1 MNQRNSSKVNLVRSF
16 NRPQVVIPGIGK
28 PDPVGPIKENARKI
42 LERKKAQRM
51 IIKKTIESEIDC
63 LKRLRRELAEAIDRY
78 ETQVIRVSNL
88 SNKSNV
94 VWTDEHIYRR
104 EASDLVTAVHKAD
117 DKLGVPHEF

>member
-1 MNQRNSSKVNLVRSF
+1 MNRNPSSKANLVRSF

-28 PDPVGPIKENARKI
+28 PEPVGPIKANARKR
-42 LERKKAQRM
+42 LERKKDQRM
-51 IIKKTIESEIDC
+51 ITKKTLESEVDC

-88 SNKSNV
+88 SNKSNI
-94 VWTDEHIYRR
+94 VWLDEHIYRR
-104 EASDLVTAVHKAD
+104 EASDLVTSVHKAD

>member
-104 EASDLVTAVHKAD
+104 EASDLVTSVHKAD
-117 DKLGVPHEF
+117 DELGVPHEF